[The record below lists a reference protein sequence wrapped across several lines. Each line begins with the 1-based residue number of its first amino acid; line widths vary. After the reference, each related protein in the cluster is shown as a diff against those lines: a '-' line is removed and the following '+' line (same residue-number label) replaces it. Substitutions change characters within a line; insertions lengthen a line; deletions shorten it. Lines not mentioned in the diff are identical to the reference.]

1 MTENQENPG
10 HEQPP
15 REEDPDTHKAGAFDI
30 RTFIGTLLGIY
41 GVILVLV
48 ALFNS
53 DGREINLLTGICL
66 IVGSAIFIGWAR
78 WRPVVVPD
86 DIDTEGMGRPSQ
98 SSH

>member
-1 MTENQENPG
+1 MTENEGNPVN
-10 HEQPP
+10 EQPP
-15 REEDPDTHKAGAFDI
+15 REDDPETHKAGAFDI

-53 DGREINLLTGICL
+53 DGREINLPTGICL

-86 DIDTEGMGRPSQ
+86 NIDTEGMGRPSQ
-98 SSH
+98 P

>member
-1 MTENQENPG
+1 MTENQGNQSNPG
-10 HEQPP
+10 DQRPP
-15 REEDPDTHKAGAFDI
+15 RESDPDAHKAGAFDI

-66 IVGSAIFIGWAR
+66 VVGSAIFIGWAR

-86 DIDTEGMGRPSQ
+86 DIDTEGMGHPS
-98 SSH
+98 H